1 MRTIHNSTLQLQY
14 ENFYNAGNPV
24 KFPHRDSYGIVKN
37 TFSKHEVEQG
47 RVNSQTLK
55 YRKGWYGV
63 SRGNERSECHALY
76 HGERGSGGEQRGS
89 AAYEE
94 YSSSHYC
101 YRYTRSE
108 HSQTARVRIE
118 MREMF
123 RTSRRGK
130 NVNDT
135 FSILQSGG
143 SFSYQN
149 IPPKFA

>member
-1 MRTIHNSTLQLQY
+1 MTTHNSALQLQY
-14 ENFYNAGNPV
+14 KNFLDAGNPV
-24 KFPHRDSYGIVKN
+24 RFPHRDSYGIIKN

-55 YRKGWYGV
+55 DRKGWYGV
-63 SRGNERSECHALY
+63 SRGNEWSECHALY
-76 HGERGSGGEQRGS
+76 HGERGSGGEKRGS

-94 YSSSHYC
+94 YSSSHYR
-101 YRYTRSE
+101 YWYTRSK
-108 HSQTARVRIE
+108 HSQTVGVRIE

-123 RTSRRGK
+123 RTSRRGI

-135 FSILQSGG
+135 LSILQSGW
-143 SFSYQN
+143 SFPYQN